1 MHAKRTDQFIYPK
14 DESTTVKEI
23 MRSATISSKRFKSD
37 YCAKVKEGAK
47 KKKNWKGKERGE
59 EEKLARK
66 PHDSGKRPLIFHC
79 SHTLPLFYM
88 QT

>member
-47 KKKNWKGKERGE
+47 KKKKLEGEGEGRRGK
-59 EEKLARK
+59 AC
-66 PHDSGKRPLIFHC
+66 P
-79 SHTLPLFYM
+79 
-88 QT
+88 QTP